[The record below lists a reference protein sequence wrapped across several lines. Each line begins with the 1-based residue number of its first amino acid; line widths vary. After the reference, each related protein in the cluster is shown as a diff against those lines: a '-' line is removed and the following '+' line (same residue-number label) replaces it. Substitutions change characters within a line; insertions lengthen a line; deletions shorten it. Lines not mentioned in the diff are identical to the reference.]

1 MTLGNAPGFEVQL
14 DGFAEAGA
22 SALDVFSLRSDVEF
36 RAARDVPAVF
46 FGDQRGESI
55 SHKPML
61 ADVDSAR
68 KVFRS

>member
-1 MTLGNAPGFEVQL
+1 
-14 DGFAEAGA
+14 
-22 SALDVFSLRSDVEF
+22 LRNDVELW
-36 RAARDVPAVF
+36 AAGDVPAVF
-46 FGDQRGESI
+46 FSNQRGESI